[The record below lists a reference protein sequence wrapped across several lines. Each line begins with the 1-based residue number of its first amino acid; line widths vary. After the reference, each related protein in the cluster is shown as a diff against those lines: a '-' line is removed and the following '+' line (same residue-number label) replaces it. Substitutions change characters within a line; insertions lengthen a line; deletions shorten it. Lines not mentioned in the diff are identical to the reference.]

1 MNQQIIAISWSHHQT
16 PLSIRDELS
25 ISRNEILECIHLLLD
40 KNQILELA
48 VLSTCNRIEF
58 YALAENSVYVLT
70 AIKNL
75 YANLLKRN
83 IPWHQ
88 AAPDIYVGIEA
99 VQHLYMV
106 AVGMESM
113 ILGESQILSQV
124 KGAQQILLRSQP
136 DAEIIN
142 QLINDTVNCA
152 ETIRDDIPISLGPSS
167 ISELA
172 VITAIKIY
180 NDLEKR

>member
-1 MNQQIIAISWSHHQT
+1 IIAISWSHHQT

-25 ISRNEILECIHLLLD
+25 ISRNEIQEYTHFLLD
-40 KNQILELA
+40 GNQILELA

-58 YALAENSVYVLT
+58 YALAENSVCVLT

-88 AAPDIYVGIEA
+88 ATPEIYESIEA
-99 VQHLYMV
+99 VQHLCKV

-113 ILGESQILSQV
+113 ILGESQILSQI
-124 KGAQQILLRSQP
+124 KGVQQGLLRSQT

-142 QLINDTVNCA
+142 QLFNDTINCA
-152 ETIRDDIPISLGPSS
+152 ETIRDGIPISLGPSS

-172 VITAIKIY
+172 VM
-180 NDLEKR
+180 